1 MKNMYLVKTFLTGLL
16 FCTVMCQVLH
26 GQGGFDN
33 STRALYILDI
43 SKYVEWDDSIQS
55 HADFKI
61 GVLGNDVDL
70 YWELNNMA
78 KTREFI
84 QDKPIK
90 IFLFREIDDF
100 EKVQVLYVNKSEGFK
115 IDQVLRRTKG
125 NNTLVIS
132 EGYEFQQSML
142 NFIVVEGKPRF
153 EVNEARL
160 NEEKLKVSELFLAHA
175 VKTRADWEELYKVTD
190 VALQL
195 EKEVVRQQSVVID
208 SQRLIM
214 IAQEQEIIEQQ
225 LRLEELNKQIGQ
237 KQKTLEE
244 KIIVLSRQ
252 EKEISIQNQLISRQQ
267 AEVAGQKEILDRQ
280 TANIETQDLKI
291 KEQQAK
297 MSAQENI
304 LIEQLKAIEKQKLL
318 LYFAIIALILVSG
331 LGYFIYRAYRIKIKA
346 NRILA
351 EKNIQISR
359 QKDEI
364 EKQRDEIR
372 QQKEIAEKQ
381 RDHIAYQKKHITD
394 SIEYAR
400 KIQTA
405 LLPSL
410 ELFSSDL
417 DHFVLYKPRDIV
429 SGDFYWVTRINGQ
442 QIIIV
447 ADCTGHGVPGAFMSM
462 LGVSLINEIVNNKGI
477 VQPDQIMNTLR
488 DNVII
493 SLKQKEIKSE
503 IKDGMDMCIC
513 KFDLNNQILDFA
525 GANNPLY
532 LFQDGEL
539 IEVKGNNMP
548 VAIHEHMA
556 PFTNHR
562 FELKKGDTF
571 YIFSDGY
578 VDQFGG
584 SNLKKY
590 LSKNFK
596 NTLLEM
602 QSMPMYQQGVR
613 LNNIFEDWRRD
624 VEQIDDVTVIGV
636 RI

>member
-1 MKNMYLVKTFLTGLL
+1 MKPSSLAKMVFTGMML
-16 FCTVMCQVLH
+16 FTALCQALH
-26 GQGGFDN
+26 AQEGFDN

-61 GVLGNDVDL
+61 AVLGNDVDL

-78 KTREFI
+78 KTRKFI

-90 IFLFREIDDF
+90 IFLFRELEDF
-100 EKVQVLYVNKSEGFK
+100 EKVQVLYVNKNEGFK
-115 IDQVLRRTKG
+115 IDQVLRKTAG

-142 NFIVVEGKPRF
+142 NFIVVDGKPRF

-160 NEEKLKVSELFLAHA
+160 NHEKLKVSELFLAQA

-190 VALQL
+190 VALQQ
-195 EKEVVRQQSVVID
+195 EKEVVKQQSAIID
-208 SQRLIM
+208 SQKVVM
-214 IAQEQEIIEQQ
+214 IEQEQQILNQQ
-225 LRLEELNKQIGQ
+225 RRLEELNSEIER
-237 KQKTLEE
+237 KQKTLEQ
-244 KIIVLSRQ
+244 KTAILDHQ
-252 EKEISIQNQLISRQQ
+252 EKQISLQTRLISRQQ
-267 AEVAGQKEILDRQ
+267 AEAATQKEILGQQATNIQEQESKIMEQ
-280 TANIETQDLKI
+280 TAKI
-291 KEQQAK
+291 
-297 MSAQENI
+297 SAQETV

-318 LYFAIIALILVSG
+318 LYFAIIALVLVSG
-331 LGYFIYRAYRIKIKA
+331 LGYFIFRAYRIKIRA

-351 EKNIQISR
+351 EKNVKISQ

-364 EKQRDEIR
+364 EKQRDEIG

-381 RDHIAYQKKHITD
+381 RDQIAYQKKHITD
-394 SIEYAR
+394 SIEYAK

-410 ELFSSDL
+410 ELFSADL

-429 SGDFYWVTRINGQ
+429 SGDFYWVTRIDGQ
-442 QIIIV
+442 QI
-447 ADCTGHGVPGAFMSM
+447 MSM
-462 LGVSLINEIVNNKGI
+462 LGVSLINEIVISKRI
-477 VQPDQIMNTLR
+477 TQPAEIMNILR
-488 DNVII
+488 NEVIN
-493 SLKQKEIKSE
+493 SLKQREETSE
-503 IKDGMDMCIC
+503 IKDGMDMCVC
-513 KFDLNNQILDFA
+513 NYDFNSRTLEFA

-532 LFQDGEL
+532 LFQAGEL
-539 IEVKGNNMP
+539 HEVKGDKMP
-548 VAIHEHMA
+548 VAIHSNMA

-584 SNLKKY
+584 ANLKKY
-590 LSKNFK
+590 LSKNFR

-602 QSMPMYQQGVR
+602 QSMPMLQQGTR
-613 LNNIFEDWRRD
+613 LNEIFEDWRKD